1 VRPPQ
6 PAGPHPPAPPPAP
19 EPRSD
24 PSTTTRHSPDRP
36 ARRRAPAASAQV
48 SAHPAPARPPL
59 RARTRW
65 RALPLLGAAGL
76 AVAPV
81 GIAVLCPTG
90 VPMAAVAA
98 ADPAA
103 ALGVGGWAASHA
115 STAAIASACC
125 CASRRPASPPSSCT
139 SRVNPGGP
147 GRARRARPRA
157 WPAVGS
163 RAGMGRGSGLGMHG
177 SLLAHGCCAAGRV
190 QSSAADG
197 RWECCTRSRSRLDHA
212 NQGVRASARANGAER
227 GPDHDPGPRL
237 HGEVALN
244 VARHRGPPATPSMDP
259 GPTTGLARVAQPA
272 GQPVL
277 PGQPPG
283 SPHGGGA
290 PVDHPPVT
298 DRSRGQR
305 LVHRSITRHSAP
317 QRLHHGIPNRRYGGP
332 GGLHLPIP
340 GSEGN
345 HLCHAELPHRSAASR
360 AL

>member
-1 VRPPQ
+1 MGLARLAASRLASPYPACQACPWRRPPTR
-6 PAGPHPPAPPPAP
+6 
-19 EPRSD
+19 PR
-24 PSTTTRHSPDRP
+24 HEAW
-36 ARRRAPAASAQV
+36 AR
-48 SAHPAPARPPL
+48 
-59 RARTRW
+59 
-65 RALPLLGAAGL
+65 
-76 AVAPV
+76 
-81 GIAVLCPTG
+81 
-90 VPMAAVAA
+90 
-98 ADPAA
+98 
-103 ALGVGGWAASHA
+103 WAASHA

-163 RAGMGRGSGLGMHG
+163 RAGVGRGSGLGMHG

-190 QSSAADG
+190 QSSAAGG
-197 RWECCTRSRSRLDHA
+197 RWGCCARSRSCLDHA
-212 NQGVRASARANGAER
+212 NQGVRASARAKGAER

-237 HGEVALN
+237 HGKVALN
-244 VARHRGPPATPSMDP
+244 VARHRDPRRPPAWIPARQPGWLGSPS
-259 GPTTGLARVAQPA
+259 
-272 GQPVL
+272 
-277 PGQPPG
+277 PPG
-283 SPHGGGA
+283 SLCFPDSRSAPRHGGGA

-317 QRLHHGIPNRRYGGP
+317 QRLNHGIPNRRHGGP